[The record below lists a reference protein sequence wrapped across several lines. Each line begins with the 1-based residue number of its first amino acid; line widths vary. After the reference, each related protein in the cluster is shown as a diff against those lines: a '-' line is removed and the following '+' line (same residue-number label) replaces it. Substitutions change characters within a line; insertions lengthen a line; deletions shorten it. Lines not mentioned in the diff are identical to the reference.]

1 MWHSAVGFL
10 AVAISVALI
19 VRHFGAP
26 RAVTVGF
33 VITGLGVSLA
43 TLLLADANTVD
54 PGVSR
59 PPAYLAQTAPV
70 SGRDVGD
77 PGLWR

>member
-10 AVAISVALI
+10 ATAVAVAVI

-26 RAVTVGF
+26 RAVTYGF
-33 VITGLGVSLA
+33 IVTGLGASLT

-54 PGVSR
+54 PGASR
-59 PPAYLAQTAPV
+59 APAFTEQVAPV
-70 SGRDVGD
+70 PGRDARA
-77 PGLWR
+77 WR

>member
-10 AVAISVALI
+10 AVAIAIALI

-26 RAVTVGF
+26 RAVTAAF
-33 VITGLGVSLA
+33 VITGLGASVA
-43 TLLLADANTVD
+43 TLLLADVNTVD

-59 PPAYLAQTAPV
+59 APAFSAQTAPV
-70 SGRDVGD
+70 SGREARD
-77 PGLWR
+77 PGAWR

>member
-26 RAVTVGF
+26 RAVTVAF
-33 VITGLGVSLA
+33 VITGFGASLA
-43 TLLLADANTVD
+43 TLLLADVNTVD
-54 PGVSR
+54 PGIS
-59 PPAYLAQTAPV
+59 PAPAFTAQTAPV
-70 SGRDVGD
+70 AGRDARD